1 MPMIQRRSA
10 PPANSSPAFYQ
21 LLVRVVQVADEN
33 IDSAALSAVLADIRD
48 HFGFDSAFV
57 YEHEPSGRLTLQE
70 SASTSGRTNPPE
82 SFTLDSVFTADQ
94 AAQLVDFPVLYTDAP
109 GSAETDTTCR
119 MRELFASK
127 SMFVVFISD
136 DVQAIVACVGMA
148 DTRRHE
154 PPEDDELDQANMLF
168 KPLAERARL
177 RVYKRKLGYAVT
189 TLESI
194 MDHIGFDIYVND
206 FDTHEMLYAN
216 KSMAKPYGGW
226 ENMRGKTCF
235 EALYSGQSDECT
247 YCPKKHLID
256 EQGNPSKTYSWDY
269 QRPFDGKWFRV
280 ISTAFTWMDGRL
292 AHVISST
299 DIDEAKNNELL
310 IKRMAYCDM
319 LTGMPNRRKFE
330 EDMQS
335 ALARVQA
342 DGEGIAIMF
351 MDLDGFKQ
359 VNDVYGHNGGDYLL
373 KHVADMFLENALT
386 ADRCYRYGGDEFIFL
401 FENTSPTRACEYRE
415 AILGT
420 LGRPFVLNDKE
431 IACKGSVGIAHYPED
446 GTSYWQ
452 LLDKAD
458 EAMYRDKE
466 QRKQS
471 R

>member
-1 MPMIQRRSA
+1 MVLRRSA
-10 PPANSSPAFYQ
+10 PPVNSSPAFYR
-21 LLVRVVQVADEN
+21 LLVRVVQAADEN
-33 IDSAALSAVLADIRD
+33 IDAAVLSAVLADIRD
-48 HFGFDSAFV
+48 HFGFDSAFI
-57 YEHEPSGRLTLQE
+57 YEHEPSGRLVLQE
-70 SASTSGRTNPPE
+70 SATVPGRTSPPE
-82 SFTLDSVFTADQ
+82 SFTLDTVFTADQ
-94 AAQLVDFPVLYTDAP
+94 TAQLVDLPVLYTDAP
-109 GSAETDTTCR
+109 GSAESDPTCR
-119 MRELFASK
+119 IRELFASE

-136 DVQAIVACVGMA
+136 EARAIVGCVGMA

-168 KPLAERARL
+168 KPLVERARL
-177 RVYKRKLGYAVT
+177 RVYKRKLGYAFS

-216 KSMAKPYGGW
+216 KSMAQPYGGW
-226 ENMRGKTCF
+226 ERMRNKTCF
-235 EALYSGQSDECT
+235 EALYDGQSEECP

-256 EQGNPSKTYSWDY
+256 EGGNPSKTYSWDY
-269 QRPFDGKWFRV
+269 QRPFDGRWFRV
-280 ISTAFTWMDGRL
+280 ISAAFTWTDGRL
-292 AHVISST
+292 AQVISST

-335 ALARVQA
+335 ALARAQA

-359 VNDVYGHNGGDYLL
+359 VNDAYGHNGGDILL
-373 KHVADMFLENALT
+373 KHVADMLLENTLT
-386 ADRCYRYGGDEFIFL
+386 ADHCYRYGGDEFIFL
-401 FENTSPTRACEYRE
+401 FENTSPARASEYRE
-415 AILGT
+415 AILET
-420 LGRPFVLNDKE
+420 LGRPFALDGTQ
-431 IACKGSVGIAHYPED
+431 IACKGSVGIAHCPED
-446 GTSYWQ
+446 GTDYWQ

-466 QRKQS
+466 QRKRS